1 MIFGFG
7 RKKASRHV
15 VATVL
20 VAVDGEAFVPAIVKI
35 ARTAQRLEN
44 DDRNGVDT
52 FDGASQ
58 ALADTARLL
67 LDHEVSWSQAAL
79 GGDVFDSEEDASA
92 QLAEVY
98 ADLSS
103 RYASSA
109 GGERAADFDKQ
120 AGDDVSSER
129 RAVVMLTA
137 CYQGEDA
144 DIERELNDRLDLAR
158 VLRGLIALHERDG
171 LLAAHIHVAP
181 AHVDDRLTDEQLL
194 VSFPELSSI

>member
-7 RKKASRHV
+7 KKKKDSRHV

-35 ARTAQRLEN
+35 TRAAQRLAA
-44 DDRNGVDT
+44 DDGRGVDT
-52 FDGASQ
+52 FAGASQ

-67 LDHEVSWSQAAL
+67 LDHETNWDQAAL
-79 GGDVFDSEEDASA
+79 GGDVFDSEDDASA
-92 QLAEVY
+92 QVAEVY
-98 ADLSS
+98 ADLSG
-103 RYASSA
+103 RYSSSPT
-109 GGERAADFDKQ
+109 DNDLDKA
-120 AGDDVSSER
+120 AGDDTSRER

-144 DIERELNDRLDLAR
+144 DVERELNDRLDLAR
-158 VLRGLIALHERDG
+158 VLRGLIALHERDA

-194 VSFPELSSI
+194 MLFPELNTL